1 MECHGALALCAA
13 GIASITGSASASLT
27 FLGPSP
33 ALNRSLNLVANG
45 SFETGAPPPGVQFPW
60 ASPSTPGYAVPPSWS
75 SAGVDGQTYA
85 VWGNDGVPGQGIA
98 GSAPLP
104 HGTNGMYF
112 GNATTSVNMPPTFH
126 PDGQVTFPGSPTF
139 NPTFGAPAELWQS
152 VNTHLT
158 PATSYRLSFWA
169 SGEDAALASGWV
181 DGVMGLQITN
191 VLAGDPIQFLSIPA
205 AGSRVYD
212 YDFVPLNPAA
222 PVEIRFINWG
232 HLQAGGFASEL
243 VLDDVI
249 INSVPAPGA
258 AMVVGLGG
266 LMTVRRRRSH

>member
-1 MECHGALALCAA
+1 MARLGAFACCAA
-13 GIASITGSASASLT
+13 AVASFTGSASASLT

-45 SFETGAPPPGVQFPW
+45 SFETGAPPPGVRVPW
-60 ASPSTPGYAVPPSWS
+60 ASPSSAGYSVPPSWS
-75 SAGVDGQTYA
+75 SSGVDGQTYA
-85 VWGNDGVPGQGIA
+85 SWGNDGVPGQGIV
-98 GSAPLP
+98 GSAPFP
-104 HGTNGMYF
+104 HGTNGLYF
-112 GNATTSVNMPPTFH
+112 GNNTTSVNMPPTFH

-152 VNTHLT
+152 VNTHLS

-169 SGEDAALASGWV
+169 SGENAALSSGWV

-191 VLAGDPIQFLSIPA
+191 VEVGDPIQYLVAPA
-205 AGSRVYD
+205 VGSRVYD
-212 YDFVPLNPAA
+212 YEFVPLNPLA
-222 PVEIRFINWG
+222 PVEIRFLNWG

-249 INSVPAPGA
+249 INTVPAPGA
-258 AMVVGLGG
+258 GALVGLCG
-266 LMTVRRRRSH
+266 LAVARRRQR